1 MLIGAHVSTAGG
13 LPTCVP
19 RAIDLQA
26 DCMQIFLSAPQR
38 WLPPKHTVEQIAE
51 FQRRVTEAN
60 IGPTFAHAIYLVN
73 LATADPAM
81 RTKSIES
88 LSVAAAFA
96 DRIGLAGVVIHV
108 GSFRGQS
115 IEEAEIQVA
124 GALEEVLAKGT
135 TSGVILENSAGSGE
149 LLGSRFQQIGSLFDR
164 LGRDKRLG
172 LCMDTAHTFASGY
185 DLRVADGIERTVDEI
200 SRYIGL
206 ERLKVI
212 HANDS
217 KVDLTS
223 FVDRH
228 ENIGKGRLGE
238 AGLRRL
244 LAHPALQS
252 VPWVT
257 EAPGYDNKGPDLQ
270 NVLDLKRLAGE
281 T

>member
-13 LPTCVP
+13 LSTCVR

-38 WLPPKHTVEQIAE
+38 WLPPKHPVEQIAE

-185 DLRVADGIERTVDEI
+185 DLRVADGIERTMDEI

-206 ERLKVI
+206 ERLKII

-217 KVDLTS
+217 KVDLNS